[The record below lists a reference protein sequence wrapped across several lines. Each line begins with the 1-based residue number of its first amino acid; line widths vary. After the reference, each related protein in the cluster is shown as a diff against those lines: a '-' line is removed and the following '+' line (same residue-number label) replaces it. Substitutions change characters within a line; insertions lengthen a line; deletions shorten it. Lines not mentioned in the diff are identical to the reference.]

1 MKQDA
6 VCGMDVGEDTKF
18 TTLHGGR
25 KMFFCSHDC
34 QSKFIKNPD
43 QFMKAGKT
51 ETARESTEKRG
62 GKAA

>member
-1 MKQDA
+1 MKKDA

-34 QSKFIKNPD
+34 QTKFIKNPD
-43 QFMKAGKT
+43 EFIKAQT
-51 ETARESTEKRG
+51 PESARESAGKKS

>member
-1 MKQDA
+1 MKKDT
-6 VCGMDVGEDTKF
+6 VCGLEVGEDTKF

-25 KMFFCSHDC
+25 KMFFCSHEC

-43 QFMKAGKT
+43 EFMKAQT
-51 ETARESTEKRG
+51 AETARETPGKKS